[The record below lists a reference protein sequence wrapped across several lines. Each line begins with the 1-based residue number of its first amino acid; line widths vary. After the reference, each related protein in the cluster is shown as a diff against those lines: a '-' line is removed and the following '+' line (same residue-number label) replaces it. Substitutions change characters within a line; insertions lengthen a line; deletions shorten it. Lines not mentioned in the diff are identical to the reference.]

1 VTGGNAGSNAG
12 SLAETLAGN
21 AGSSTGS
28 APEESLAEIYRWDV
42 KYWTLEQA
50 EAHPYWP
57 PTEGDKMTEYKISW
71 HTRLTGV
78 YNDDPQA
85 LVGFTIVEA
94 ESNADAMAVFDE
106 LIDRD
111 FFADYPAKNKGGV
124 YRIVVDDAPR
134 DGSPSARLV
143 PFDIDTLPETWNFDE
158 ILLANLTKSEEG

>member
-1 VTGGNAGSNAG
+1 MTGSLAG
-12 SLAETLAGN
+12 SLADSLAAGN
-21 AGSSTGS
+21 AGSAGI
-28 APEESLAEIYRWDV
+28 ALEDSLASRFRYDV

-50 EAHPYWP
+50 EAYPFWP

-78 YNDDPQA
+78 YNNDPQA

-94 ESNADAMAVFDE
+94 ESNADAMARFDE

-111 FFADYPAKNKGGV
+111 FFVEYPEKNKGGV